1 MSFQALLAAI
11 DLYVTLKNALREKP
25 ETRSSD
31 WDCGLAMEFEDS
43 LVEAERNE
51 QLDKAASAVRRAL
64 DRYIDERIRAAV
76 GEGHPLER

>member
-11 DLYVTLKNALREKP
+11 DHYVTLKNALRERP

-51 QLDKAASAVRRAL
+51 QLDEAASAVRRAL

-76 GEGHPLER
+76 GEGHPSER